1 MEIEELSNM
10 VSKTSISSKFYVDNS
25 LEIDNNYFITSVNLN
40 FYQMWCMFNTMPVI
54 YKSGKCKYEWKFKKE
69 NTDVVFCIYDWNNK
83 NSLLRTKKW
92 YIGSNTEDKV
102 QIAEFLK
109 ILCDA
114 VECYNKY
121 YKCVEENVFT
131 NNEPLVNNCLQEIKR
146 ELIKNEHLL
155 RIS

>member
-131 NNEPLVNNCLQEIKR
+131 NNVDR
-146 ELIKNEHLL
+146 E
-155 RIS
+155 